1 MSHFP
6 LSAAMKAV
14 AVGSSN
20 SAMLTLLGFSTLGK
34 DIIDS
39 ADAPSALDALGFSA
53 VGKDFVDS
61 ADAAAARAAIAAG
74 VGFALEQKS
83 ASFTAADAKYYEVNS
98 SGGAVTAT
106 LPSVTAGALIAFK
119 LVVAGNNLIIDGAS
133 SENIDGNLTYT
144 MSVAGEAV
152 MVRGN
157 TAGTAW
163 ILE

>member
-6 LSAAMKAV
+6 MSAAMKAV
-14 AVGSSN
+14 AVGTSN
-20 SAMLTLLGFSTLGK
+20 SSILTLLGFSTLGK

-39 ADAPSALDALGFSA
+39 SDAPSALDALGFSA

-74 VGFALEQKS
+74 VGFTLESKTS
-83 ASFTAADAKYYEVNS
+83 SFTAADAKYYEVNT

-106 LPSVTAGALIAFK
+106 LPSVTANALIAFK
-119 LVVAGNNLIIDGAS
+119 LVTAGNNFVIDGAS
-133 SENIDGNLTYT
+133 SEEVDGALTHT
-144 MSVAGEAV
+144 LTIAGEAV